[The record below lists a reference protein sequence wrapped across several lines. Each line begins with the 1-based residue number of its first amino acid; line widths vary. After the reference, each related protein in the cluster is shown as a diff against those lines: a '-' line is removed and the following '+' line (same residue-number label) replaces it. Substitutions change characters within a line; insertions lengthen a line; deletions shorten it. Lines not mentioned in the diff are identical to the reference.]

1 MGCDSPLIRPYIS
14 SGKTWHW
21 GGVPLCHSHDV
32 CPSQDACETACPGI
46 SALLTSAKPF
56 MDAKTLEGKEA
67 AWNLY
72 LWHPLAMEKCP
83 GFIKKYYIPFLG
95 DGLNLIR
102 LDADVIFRLVTPL
115 GGSSQDL

>member
-1 MGCDSPLIRPYIS
+1 M
-14 SGKTWHW
+14 
-21 GGVPLCHSHDV
+21 
-32 CPSQDACETACPGI
+32 
-46 SALLTSAKPF
+46 LTSAKPF

-72 LWHPLAMEKCP
+72 LWHPLAMENCP

-95 DGLNLIR
+95 DGLNLIK
-102 LDADVIFRLVTPL
+102 LDADVIFRLVTSL

>member
-1 MGCDSPLIRPYIS
+1 MGCDSPLIRPYFL
-14 SGKTWHW
+14 GENVAL
-21 GGVPLCHSHDV
+21 GGVPLCPSHDV

-72 LWHPLAMEKCP
+72 LWPWKNAQ
-83 GFIKKYYIPFLG
+83 
-95 DGLNLIR
+95 
-102 LDADVIFRLVTPL
+102 
-115 GGSSQDL
+115 GS